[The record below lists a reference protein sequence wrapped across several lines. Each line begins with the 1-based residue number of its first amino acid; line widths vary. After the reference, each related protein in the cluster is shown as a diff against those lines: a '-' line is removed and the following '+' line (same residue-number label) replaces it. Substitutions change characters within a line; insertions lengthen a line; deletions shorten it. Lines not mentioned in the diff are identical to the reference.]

1 MSVLPQNEN
10 IMSTQ
15 IQTPAKRPNN
25 TFLELIY
32 NIAIPSIVLMK
43 LSGDEYLGSLYAL
56 VVALLFPIGYG
67 LYDFIK
73 NKSMNFISL
82 LGFLSTL
89 LTGGIGLFELD
100 VEWLAIK
107 EAAIPSVIGIVV
119 LISGFWGKPL
129 IAKVL
134 LNPLLFNLDLIYQ
147 TLSNKDKTEEFKA
160 KIQWA
165 NHLLSITFVFSA
177 TMNYLLAKWI
187 VVSPAGTTKFN
198 EELGEMTILSYPV
211 IAIPS
216 MLMLIAIMFYV
227 VRSLMK
233 LTDLK
238 LDQILNA
245 EK

>member
-1 MSVLPQNEN
+1 
-10 IMSTQ
+10 MSTQ
-15 IQTPAKRPNN
+15 TKPQRPNN
-25 TFLELIY
+25 TLLELVF
-32 NIAIPSIVLMK
+32 NIAIPSIILMK
-43 LSGDEYLGSLYAL
+43 LSGDQYLGSMYAL
-56 VVALLFPIGYG
+56 VIALLFPLGYG

-107 EAAIPSVIGIVV
+107 EAAIPSAIGLVV

-129 IAKVL
+129 IAKIL
-134 LNPLLFNLDLIYQ
+134 LNPIMFNLDLIYES
-147 TLSNKDKTEEFKA
+147 LSNKNKTDEFKA

-187 VVSPAGTTKFN
+187 VTSPAGSSEFN
-198 EELGEMTILSYPV
+198 EQLGEMTMLSYPV

-216 MLMLIAIMFYV
+216 MLMLFAIMFYV
-227 VRSLMK
+227 IKSVMK
-233 LTDLK
+233 LTGLK
-238 LDQILNA
+238 LDQIVNA

>member
-1 MSVLPQNEN
+1 
-10 IMSTQ
+10 MSTQ
-15 IQTPAKRPNN
+15 TKRPNN
-25 TFLELIY
+25 TFLELIF
-32 NIAIPSIVLMK
+32 NIIVPSIILMK
-43 LSGDEYLGSLYAL
+43 FSGDEYLGSVYAL

-107 EAAIPSVIGIVV
+107 EAAIPSAIGLVV

-129 IAKVL
+129 IAKIL
-134 LNPLLFNLDLIYQ
+134 LNPVLFNLDLIYQ
-147 TLSNKDKTEEFKA
+147 NLSDQGKTDLFKA
-160 KIQWA
+160 KIQRA

-187 VVSPAGTTKFN
+187 VVSPAGTTEFN
-198 EELGEMTILSYPV
+198 EQLGEMTMLSYPV

-216 MLMLIAIMFYV
+216 MIMLSAIMFYV
-227 VRSLMK
+227 VKNVTK
-233 LTDLK
+233 LTGLK
-238 LDQILNA
+238 FDQMLNTA
-245 EK
+245 K

>member
-1 MSVLPQNEN
+1 MS
-10 IMSTQ
+10 
-15 IQTPAKRPNN
+15 IQTKAKRPNN

-32 NIAIPSIVLMK
+32 NIAIPSIILMK
-43 LSGDEYLGSLYAL
+43 LSGDDYLGSMYAL
-56 VVALLFPIGYG
+56 ILALFFPLGYG

-107 EAAIPSVIGIVV
+107 EAAIPLAIGLVV

-129 IAKVL
+129 IAKIL
-134 LNPLLFNLDLIYQ
+134 LNPVLFNLDLIYQ
-147 TLSNKDKTEEFKA
+147 TLLDKNKTNEFKA
-160 KIQWA
+160 KIQRA
-165 NHLLSITFVFSA
+165 NHLLSVTFVFSA

-198 EELGEMTILSYPV
+198 EELGEMTMLSYPV

-216 MLMLIAIMFYV
+216 TIMLIAIMFYV
-227 VRSLMK
+227 VKSVMK
-233 LTDLK
+233 LTSLK
-238 LDQILNA
+238 LEQVLHAD
-245 EK
+245 K

>member
-1 MSVLPQNEN
+1 
-10 IMSTQ
+10 MSTQ
-15 IQTPAKRPNN
+15 TKAKRPNN
-25 TFLELIY
+25 TLLELIF
-32 NIAIPSIVLMK
+32 NIAIPSIILMK
-43 LSGDEYLGSLYAL
+43 LSGDQYLGSMYAL
-56 VVALLFPIGYG
+56 VLALLFPIGYG

-107 EAAIPSVIGIVV
+107 EAAIPSAIGLVV

-134 LNPLLFNLDLIYQ
+134 LNPIVFNLDLIYEA
-147 TLSNKDKTEEFKA
+147 LSNKDKTDEFKA

-165 NHLLSITFVFSA
+165 NHLLAVTFVFSA

-198 EELGEMTILSYPV
+198 EQLGEMTMLSYPV

-216 MLMLIAIMFYV
+216 MIMLVAIMFYV
-227 VRSLMK
+227 VRSVMK

-238 LDQILNA
+238 LEQVLNA
-245 EK
+245 DK

>member
-1 MSVLPQNEN
+1 
-10 IMSTQ
+10 MSTQ
-15 IQTPAKRPNN
+15 TLAKRPNN
-25 TFLELIY
+25 TLLELIF
-32 NIAIPSIVLMK
+32 NIAIPSIILMK
-43 LSGDEYLGSLYAL
+43 LSGEQHLGSVLSL
-56 VVALLFPIGYG
+56 VVALLFPLGYG

-107 EAAIPSVIGIVV
+107 EAAIPSAIGLVV

-129 IAKVL
+129 IAKIL
-134 LNPLLFNLDLIYQ
+134 LNPMLFNLDLIYQ
-147 TLSNKDKTEEFKA
+147 TLSEQDKTEEFKS

-165 NHLLSITFVFSA
+165 NHLLSVTFVFSA

-198 EELGEMTILSYPV
+198 EQLGEMTMLSYPV

-216 MLMLIAIMFYV
+216 MIMLIAIMFYV
-227 VRSLMK
+227 VKGLMK
-233 LTDLK
+233 LTGLK
-238 LDQILNA
+238 FEEVLNA

>member
-1 MSVLPQNEN
+1 
-10 IMSTQ
+10 MSTQ
-15 IQTPAKRPNN
+15 TKAKRPNN
-25 TFLELIY
+25 TLLELIF
-32 NIAIPSIVLMK
+32 NIAIPSIILMK
-43 LSGDEYLGSLYAL
+43 LSGDQYLGSMYAL
-56 VVALLFPIGYG
+56 VLALLFPIGYG

-107 EAAIPSVIGIVV
+107 EAAIPSAIGLVV

-134 LNPLLFNLDLIYQ
+134 LNPIVFNLDLIYQ
-147 TLSNKDKTEEFKA
+147 VLSNKGNTDEFKA

-165 NHLLSITFVFSA
+165 NHLLSVTFVFSA

-198 EELGEMTILSYPV
+198 EQLGEMTMLSYPV

-216 MLMLIAIMFYV
+216 MIMLVAIMFYV
-227 VRSLMK
+227 VRSVMK

-238 LDQILNA
+238 LEQILNA
-245 EK
+245 DK

>member
-1 MSVLPQNEN
+1 MSILPKYEV
-10 IMSTQ
+10 IVSTQ
-15 IQTPAKRPNN
+15 IKNKRPNN
-25 TFLELIY
+25 TFLELIF
-32 NIAIPSIVLMK
+32 NIAIPSIILMK
-43 LSGDEYLGSLYAL
+43 LSGDEYLGSMYAL
-56 VVALLFPIGYG
+56 VLALLFPIGYG

-107 EAAIPSVIGIVV
+107 EAAIPSVIGLVV

-129 IAKVL
+129 IAKIL
-134 LNPLLFNLDLIYQ
+134 LNPMLFNLDLIYES
-147 TLSNKDKTEEFKA
+147 LANKNKTDEFKA
-160 KIQWA
+160 KVQWA
-165 NHLLSITFVFSA
+165 NHLLAVAFVFSA
-177 TMNYLLAKWI
+177 TMNYLLAKWV
-187 VVSPAGTTKFN
+187 VVSPAGTTEFN
-198 EELGEMTILSYPV
+198 EQLGEMTMLSYPV

-216 MLMLIAIMFYV
+216 MIMLFAIMFYV
-227 VRSLMK
+227 VKSVMK
-233 LTDLK
+233 LTGLK